1 MAGTVAGLKRDNAA
15 GATGCAGLAVGRG
28 GNAAHPSL
36 GSSQRQAQGLHSA
49 PTHHAIHRSPA
60 NDMSHIQIAR
70 PKRSFAIEQL
80 LELDREQALLAP
92 RAATQPNASLAMFG
106 YDAA

>member
-1 MAGTVAGLKRDNAA
+1 
-15 GATGCAGLAVGRG
+15 
-28 GNAAHPSL
+28 
-36 GSSQRQAQGLHSA
+36 
-49 PTHHAIHRSPA
+49 
-60 NDMSHIQIAR
+60 MSHIQIAR

>member
-1 MAGTVAGLKRDNAA
+1 MRSRPFRALSTEWPQVLGASRSVAVVLGWLLVEEGMPLIQAWALVK
-15 GATGCAGLAVGRG
+15 GR
-28 GNAAHPSL
+28 HK
-36 GSSQRQAQGLHSA
+36 
-49 PTHHAIHRSPA
+49 
-60 NDMSHIQIAR
+60 IAR
-70 PKRSFAIEQL
+70 PNRSFAIEL